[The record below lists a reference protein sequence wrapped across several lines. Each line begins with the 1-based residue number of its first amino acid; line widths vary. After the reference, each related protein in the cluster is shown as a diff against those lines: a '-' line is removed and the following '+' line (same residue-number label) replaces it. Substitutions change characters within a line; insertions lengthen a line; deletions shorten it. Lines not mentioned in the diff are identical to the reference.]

1 MFTFLRRGKPS
12 QAKIWSDWVERC
24 LCSGTNSLNRLFP
37 FVGVYHSY
45 KGEVCI
51 KRELTIFTW
60 TLYSCQERK
69 LNSVW
74 ELLDFFIMIKRQVRV
89 E

>member
-12 QAKIWSDWVERC
+12 QAKMWIDWVERY

-60 TLYSCQERK
+60 TVYSCQEKK
-69 LNSVW
+69 LIQYEN
-74 ELLDFFIMIKRQVRV
+74 F
-89 E
+89 